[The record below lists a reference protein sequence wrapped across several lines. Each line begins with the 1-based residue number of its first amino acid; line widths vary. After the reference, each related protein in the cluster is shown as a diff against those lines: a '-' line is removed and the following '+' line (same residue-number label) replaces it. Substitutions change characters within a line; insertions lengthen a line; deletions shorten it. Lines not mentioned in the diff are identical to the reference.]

1 MNDSKSLPT
10 EGVLFIRETRHFN
23 ESVSDGSGN
32 LISRHSGFYSFLACV
47 LDSNGGQLKQSDLVV
62 SKNATLFII

>member
-10 EGVLFIRETRHFN
+10 EGVLFIRETWHFN

-32 LISRHSGFYSFLACV
+32 LISRHSGCYSFLASV

>member
-32 LISRHSGFYSFLACV
+32 LISRYSGFYSFLV
-47 LDSNGGQLKQSDLVV
+47 SMEDNSNSQIWL
-62 SKNATLFII
+62 